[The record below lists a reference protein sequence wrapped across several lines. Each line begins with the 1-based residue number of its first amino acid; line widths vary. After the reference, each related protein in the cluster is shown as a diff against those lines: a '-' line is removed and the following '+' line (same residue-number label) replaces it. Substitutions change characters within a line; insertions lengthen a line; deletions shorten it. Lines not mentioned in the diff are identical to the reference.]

1 MNVAALALEGGTCLI
16 DPNQDVNET
25 ASIVLHAKRSGG
37 ESAVAR
43 IIRDDD
49 ALPVAVRRMVEV
61 GIVLD
66 LMPDHLTP
74 RRDVLARRLGCT
86 VKTVRR
92 KELAWEGIDRRVRFV
107 LVHRASRLV
116 IALRAAIM

>member
-1 MNVAALALEGGTCLI
+1 MWRIIELGAEALRVRLGIAQEDPKVFRANSLE
-16 DPNQDVNET
+16 
-25 ASIVLHAKRSGG
+25 
-37 ESAVAR
+37 ESVAVAR
-43 IIRDDD
+43 IIRDDEEF
-49 ALPVAVRRMVEV
+49 PREMRGVVEV

-74 RRDVLARRLGCT
+74 RRDALARRLGCS

-92 KELAWEGIDRRVRFV
+92 RELAWEGLDPNVRFA

>member
-1 MNVAALALEGGTCLI
+1 MERIIEPGAEALRVRLGIAQEDPAIFRANSLE
-16 DPNQDVNET
+16 
-25 ASIVLHAKRSGG
+25 
-37 ESAVAR
+37 ESVAVAR

-92 KELAWEGIDRRVRFV
+92 KELAWEGIDRRVRFA